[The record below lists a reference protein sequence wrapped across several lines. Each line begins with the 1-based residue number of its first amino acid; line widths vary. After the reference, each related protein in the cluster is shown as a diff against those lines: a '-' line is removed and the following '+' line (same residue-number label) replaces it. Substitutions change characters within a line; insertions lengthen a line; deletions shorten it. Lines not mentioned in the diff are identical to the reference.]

1 MRYLK
6 VSLNKP
12 SKTDETCN

>member
-6 VSLNKP
+6 VIS
-12 SKTDETCN
+12 